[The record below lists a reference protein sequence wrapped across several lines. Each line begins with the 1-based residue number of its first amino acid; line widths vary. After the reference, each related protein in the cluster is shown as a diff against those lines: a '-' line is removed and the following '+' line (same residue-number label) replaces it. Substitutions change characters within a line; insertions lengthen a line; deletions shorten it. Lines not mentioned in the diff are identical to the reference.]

1 MEYAFRIF
9 DFDEDDCISAQDLHE
24 VINRL
29 TGEQTLDED
38 DMQQL
43 INNIF
48 EESDID
54 DDDKLSY
61 AEFEHILS
69 KAPDFVNAFRIR
81 L

>member
-1 MEYAFRIF
+1 MLF
-9 DFDEDDCISAQDLHE
+9 Q

-29 TGEQTLDED
+29 TGDQRLEHD

-48 EESDID
+48 EEADID
-54 DDDKLSY
+54 DDDSLSY
-61 AEFEHILS
+61 AEFEHVIS